1 MAKVYTYIDE
11 GRGPSLP
18 EFLEAKF
25 GETALNGQTP
35 LYIAEGPDE
44 VSFFVSAEPFDPA
57 KVISRY

>member
-11 GRGPSLP
+11 GRGPSFP
-18 EFLEAKF
+18 SFVVEEF

-44 VSFFVSAEPFDPA
+44 VSFFVSTKPFDRDDHLP
-57 KVISRY
+57 RY